1 MSKYE
6 FDFVLTGQ
14 SLKIAEIMA
23 ALDELLNAEGVTR
36 YCRRMTRS
44 KHCTESELFFPNVA
58 ICVAKPRYIYY
69 RRL

>member
-23 ALDELLNAEGVTR
+23 ALDELLDDKGVTGFEQDAIR
-36 YCRRMTRS
+36 YVRNLLLQANGYIGLLRR
-44 KHCTESELFFPNVA
+44 E
-58 ICVAKPRYIYY
+58 
-69 RRL
+69 

>member
-23 ALDELLNAEGVTR
+23 ALDELLNAEGVT
-36 YCRRMTRS
+36 S
-44 KHCTESELFFPNVA
+44 FEQDAIKHVRKLLSEANDVIELL
-58 ICVAKPRYIYY
+58 RQM
-69 RRL
+69 

>member
-1 MSKYE
+1 MNKNE
-6 FDFVLTGQ
+6 FNSVLEEQ
-14 SLKIAEIMA
+14 SFQLVEIMG
-23 ALDELLNAEGVTR
+23 ALNGLLVAEGVTR